1 MYGILTFFQVDSSSD
16 MYSLGIVL
24 FELHHPFKTEMERS
38 RRIQDLRAGHRPDLW
53 QLLDTEQLICQ
64 LTDVEPARRPSARDL
79 LTAKFSNQHLEALD
93 RWGTSALRGTVSR
106 DFNPGFFHDSN
117 CRAGPAAW
125 RPWLFYTNLFGPVN
139 LMLKYRIFAYGFSF
153 AEIVVV
159 SMLS

>member
-106 DFNPGFFHDSN
+106 DFYPGFFHDSS
-117 CRAGPAAW
+117 
-125 RPWLFYTNLFGPVN
+125 LFGPVN

-153 AEIVVV
+153 AVIVVV

>member
-1 MYGILTFFQVDSSSD
+1 MYRVLTFFQVDSSSD

-106 DFNPGFFHDSN
+106 DFYPGFFHDS
-117 CRAGPAAW
+117 
-125 RPWLFYTNLFGPVN
+125 NLFGPVN

-153 AEIVVV
+153 AEILVV

>member
-1 MYGILTFFQVDSSSD
+1 MYGILTFFKVDSSSD

-106 DFNPGFFHDSN
+106 DFYPGFFHDSS
-117 CRAGPAAW
+117 
-125 RPWLFYTNLFGPVN
+125 LFGPVN